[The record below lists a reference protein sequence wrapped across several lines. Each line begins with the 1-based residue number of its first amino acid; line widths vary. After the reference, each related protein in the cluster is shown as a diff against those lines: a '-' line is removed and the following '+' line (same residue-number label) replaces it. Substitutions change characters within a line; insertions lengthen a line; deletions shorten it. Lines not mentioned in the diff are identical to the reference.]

1 MSKGKQKRN
10 LLILI
15 KKRKFKVSTNIINI
29 IIRDVKIVHPTHFD
43 WTNHLINLCWQGWT
57 SINKSFLYVLKN

>member
-43 WTNHLINLCWQGWT
+43 
-57 SINKSFLYVLKN
+57 